1 MGRTRREKLFGSILS
16 MPTFNDDDY
25 NLLLDSQRKH
35 VRWLIDQGIV
45 EGKGVLLIA
54 GGVGEAYMLEDGEF
68 ADLAK
73 LVVDEAKGQTPTMV
87 MIAELSARKAARRA
101 QVAADAGVDFVLL
114 CPPHYSLP
122 TEDDIF
128 LHHKYVN
135 DRVDIGL
142 VLYNS
147 FWVMP
152 QPGYSFSR
160 ALFERFADL
169 ENIVGLK
176 WSAPSID
183 QYVGMQQL
191 YGDRFVFVENAPFFS
206 QGSKYGMRAFVDVY
220 GNVAPRLSLH
230 RIDLIEQ
237 GKFDEYDA
245 LYKQLWFEPV
255 YGPGGDTPP
264 ANPMVADGPHALILL
279 KAMGLDAGPWF
290 PGQAS
295 PSDAYIEHYN
305 NLVVTSGAMDWVDW
319 NQSILG

>member
-16 MPTFNDDDY
+16 LPTFNDDKY

-54 GGVGEAYMLEDGEF
+54 GGVGESYMLEDSEF
-68 ADLAK
+68 ADLAA

-87 MIAELSARKAARRA
+87 MVAELSARKAARRA

-128 LHHKYVN
+128 LHHQYVN
-135 DRVDIGL
+135 DRVDVGL

-160 ALFERFADL
+160 AQFERFADL

-176 WSAPSID
+176 WSAPNISE
-183 QYVGMQQL
+183 YVGMQQL
-191 YGDRFVFVENAPFFS
+191 YGDRFVFIENAPYFS

-230 RIDLIEQ
+230 LIDLVEQ

-245 LYKQLWFEPV
+245 LYKQLRFDPV
-255 YGPGGDTPP
+255 YGLGGSAPPGNT
-264 ANPMVADGPHALILL
+264 MVADGPHALMLL
-279 KAMGLDAGPWF
+279 EQMGLDSGPWF
-290 PGQAS
+290 PGQAA
-295 PSDAYIEHYN
+295 PSTDYVAYFE
-305 NLVVTSGAMDWVDW
+305 NLVKTSGAMDWVDW
-319 NQSILG
+319 DQSILG